1 MGVGRSGLCQF
12 TQSQLNTFFFF
23 FLIMF
28 LELLLSSFYNVA
40 VQLVLRVLFPWSV
53 LSLLQLWHP
62 SPI

>member
-12 TQSQLNTFFFF
+12 TQSQLNTFFSF